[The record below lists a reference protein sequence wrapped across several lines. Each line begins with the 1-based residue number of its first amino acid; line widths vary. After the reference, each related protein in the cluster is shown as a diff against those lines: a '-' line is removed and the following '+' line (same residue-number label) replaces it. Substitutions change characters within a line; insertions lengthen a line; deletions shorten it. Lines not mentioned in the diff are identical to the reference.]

1 MRRKPLFA
9 AMTVLFAGA
18 CVAPEFRHQD
28 SSFAPAFGASEAPV
42 LLLEPTGGALTG
54 AERANLASTPRRS
67 TVDGLARVL
76 VTAPPAAAGRARA
89 VTQALEADG
98 AIVAQATDP
107 DATMIAVTALELSS
121 PTTDCPDWTQARLS
135 HPMDLYTPNPMPA
148 HATALGCDTRVALM
162 RMVARPDDLGN
173 PPERMSPAPAA
184 PAVRAVELYRTTG
197 VPPLPERTRAVSVN

>member
-9 AMTVLFAGA
+9 AMTVLLAGA
-18 CVAPEFRHQD
+18 CVAPGFRHQD
-28 SSFAPAFGASEAPV
+28 SSIATAFGAGAAPV
-42 LLLEPTGGALTG
+42 VLLEPMGGALTD
-54 AERANLASTPRRS
+54 AERANLAVASLPS
-67 TVDGLARVL
+67 PIDGLARVL
-76 VTAPPAAAGRARA
+76 VTAPPAAAGRTRA

-107 DATMIAVTALELSS
+107 DATMIAVTALELSPPS
-121 PTTDCPDWTQARLS
+121 TDCPDWTRARLS
-135 HPMDLYTPNPMPA
+135 HPMDRYTPNPMPA
-148 HATALGCDTRVALM
+148 HATAFGCDTRVALM

-197 VPPLPERTRAVSVN
+197 VPPLPARTRAVGVN